1 MRRRKAR
8 KKKKATPFMPILPDQ
23 KERLQ
28 ELLEKCGH
36 ASPPDQILSEI
47 TTPHMAAALAEHL
60 PSDDNRS
67 VPVLLALHNGFAQKE
82 VRKAVRRAAF
92 KLRQN
97 GISVPPL
104 NSLHSDDSV
113 SKERVVKEKPEAFLS
128 LIDGSG
134 SRGVYLSLPRSP
146 SGYHIGIGMIN
157 DEKGI
162 FHFHAAVYS
171 KKKMK
176 ELKSSVLQEMNLTI
190 PASISHA
197 LTVTEGAYKKS
208 LEGSPQVP
216 EDYLAFRSLL
226 LSRWSLLD
234 HHPVYDIL
242 DQVPD
247 GMEPLTTVQLEKLFS
262 HPAMESWLI
271 DPAEMEPLVFALE
284 NLEKGL
290 LLLSEAQQEERIRA
304 IKEEWAREHFPSERL
319 KIMKHRLEEMAYAF
333 CNQDEEDYARLAL
346 QAAGCGLAGDGFHP
360 SGTVPDFLLEKTL
373 AYYETLR
380 GDSREQDSG
389 SGTESSLII
398 HP

>member
-1 MRRRKAR
+1 MRRRKTR
-8 KKKKATPFMPILPDQ
+8 KKKAPPSTLMVPDQ

-28 ELLEKCGH
+28 LLLEKCGH
-36 ASPPDQILSEI
+36 ASSPDQILSEI
-47 TTPHMAAALAEHL
+47 TTPHMAAALAELL
-60 PSDDNRS
+60 PSDDKRS
-67 VPVLLALHNGFAQKE
+67 VAILQALHNDFPHKE
-82 VRKAVRRAAF
+82 VRKAIRRAAF

-104 NSLHSDDSV
+104 TSLHGDASV
-113 SKERVVKEKPEAFLS
+113 PTENVLKEKPEAFLS

-134 SRGVYLSLPRSP
+134 SRGVYISIPKNP

-162 FHFHAAVYS
+162 FHFHAAGYS

-176 ELKSSVLQEMNLTI
+176 GLKSAVLQEMNLTI

-197 LTVTEGAYKKS
+197 LTVTEGAYEKS

-242 DQVPD
+242 EQVPD
-247 GMEPLTTVQLEKLFS
+247 GIKPLTTVQLEKLFS
-262 HPAMESWLI
+262 HSAMESWLI
-271 DPAEMEPLVFALE
+271 DPAEMETLVFALE

-290 LLLSEAQQEERIRA
+290 LLLTEAQQEERISA
-304 IKEEWAREHFPSERL
+304 IKEEWAKEHFPSERL

-346 QAAGCGLAGDGFHP
+346 GAAWCGLGGDGFYP
-360 SGTVPDFLLEKTL
+360 AGTVPAFLLEKTL
-373 AYYETLR
+373 AYYEKLR
-380 GDSREQDSG
+380 DDAREQDSG